1 MNTGTEWNTEENKE
15 QTTQARL
22 SYNLIS
28 FDFIKKKGHLSK
40 DIYDKKMKEHKQYP
54 SCKCY

>member
-28 FDFIKKKGHLSK
+28 FDLIKKKGQLSK
-40 DIYDKKMKEHKQYP
+40 ET
-54 SCKCY
+54 